1 MPNCE
6 IKRGQLC
13 TLTGALGPT
22 SSSVTILNMTM
33 MTQFQYQSEEYI
45 ILSNISNKNQY
56 QLKYI
61 KRYNISFYLNLSQE
75 VICLLSYLYGK
86 LTKITIYPAFLKCKY
101 TFLRRL
107 VFLL

>member
-1 MPNCE
+1 MLYAGSIAMPNCE

-75 VICLLSYLYGK
+75 VISIWKTNKNNNLPS
-86 LTKITIYPAFLKCKY
+86 FS
-101 TFLRRL
+101 
-107 VFLL
+107 